1 MDRLVEIGH
10 VGKYVMARAESI
22 TLDIFNATLY
32 CAQKDY
38 LATNGLSLM
47 PDVFVARQGGAVPLL
62 MDYMI
67 KRKEWS
73 SNDGSWYYTLESPD
87 LDYIAPKATECL
99 DKWLD
104 ICMTEKTGKEIKE
117 MLKDSAWEKAWES
130 RQDDP
135 ELGVISK
142 IAMARAAGASEDMVN
157 QIRERIVTSAMLM
170 GTDPI
175 IQFD

>member
-10 VGKYVMARAESI
+10 VGKYIMARAESI

-32 CAQKDY
+32 SAQKDY
-38 LATNGLSLM
+38 LATSGLSLM

-62 MDYMI
+62 MEYMI
-67 KRKEWS
+67 KGKEWC
-73 SNDGSWYYTLESPD
+73 NHDGSWYYTLESPD
-87 LDYIAPKATECL
+87 LDYIAPKAKECL

-104 ICMTEKTGKEIKE
+104 ICMNEKKGKEIKE
-117 MLKDSAWEKAWES
+117 MLKDSAWEKAWEA

-142 IAMARAAGASEDMVN
+142 IAMARAAGASEGMID
-157 QIRERIVTSAMLM
+157 QIRKRIIIGAMLM
-170 GTDPI
+170 DTDPI
-175 IQFD
+175 IQFN